1 MTPSPLV
8 VRERTNLEDAA
19 RFTFIQFPNMIV
31 CVCCYTVHFI
41 YSWHDIFFS
50 QFMINLLQW
59 YFRGVIGDALL
70 TGKINL
76 PFLFFQFICLVFESF
91 R

>member
-19 RFTFIQFPNMIV
+19 RFTFIPFPNMIV
-31 CVCCYTVHFI
+31 CVHCYAVHFI
-41 YSWHDIFFS
+41 RSLLDILLG

-59 YFRGVIGDALL
+59 YFRGVIGDTLL
-70 TGKINL
+70 N
-76 PFLFFQFICLVFESF
+76 